1 MFAGIL
7 LGPSLLGLIS
17 PNTLAFLFPPHSLD
31 SLRLLSQ
38 LGVIT
43 FMFVVGME
51 LDLRLVR
58 RNAHAALLISHASIL
73 APFFLGAAL
82 SLLIY
87 RSCAPPHVSFT
98 AFALFMSVAMSITA
112 FPVLARII
120 EERGL
125 SKSPLGSTALACAA
139 VDDVTAWCLL
149 AVVIA
154 IAKSSG
160 LWGAAVTV
168 LLAAAFI
175 AFMVMVVRRHA
186 ERVMSGGVEGEG
198 EGRRRGLV
206 GGVLV
211 VVFASALVTEVIGIH
226 ALFGAFLA
234 GVIMPVR
241 GGVREYLTA
250 RVEGVT
256 TGMLLPLFFGYT
268 GLRTQVG
275 LLDDWSSWAICGGV
289 MVVAIVGKVGG
300 TMVAAR
306 WAGMSWNE
314 SGMLGVLMNT
324 RGLIELIVLNI
335 GYELGILTPRVFSMM
350 VIMALVTTCMTG
362 PLLGALGHAGV
373 RSVPETRAG
382 HPLSEPRGADH
393 NRRRSSTHP

>member
-1 MFAGIL
+1 
-7 LGPSLLGLIS
+7 
-17 PNTLAFLFPPHSLD
+17 
-31 SLRLLSQ
+31 
-38 LGVIT
+38 
-43 FMFVVGME
+43 
-51 LDLRLVR
+51 
-58 RNAHAALLISHASIL
+58 
-73 APFFLGAAL
+73 
-82 SLLIY
+82 
-87 RSCAPPHVSFT
+87 
-98 AFALFMSVAMSITA
+98 
-112 FPVLARII
+112 
-120 EERGL
+120 
-125 SKSPLGSTALACAA
+125 
-139 VDDVTAWCLL
+139 
-149 AVVIA
+149 
-154 IAKSSG
+154 
-160 LWGAAVTV
+160 
-168 LLAAAFI
+168 
-175 AFMVMVVRRHA
+175 
-186 ERVMSGGVEGEG
+186 
-198 EGRRRGLV
+198 
-206 GGVLV
+206 VLV

-362 PLLGALGHAGV
+362 PLLSLLKFLRWREAAPPFGMTSDGV
-373 RSVPETRAG
+373 VSFKRAW
-382 HPLSEPRGADH
+382 RD
-393 NRRRSSTHP
+393 